1 MFVVFDQL
9 VDQRLGALVVH
20 VVVTGSVNQKGQ
32 IQAIGGVNHKIEGF
46 FEVCKEKGL
55 SGNQGVIIPRA
66 NKDNL
71 MINKEVIDAVKRKKF
86 HIYAV
91 STVEEGIEI
100 LTGYKAGKRKKNGEF
115 PTGTVYD
122 AVQKKL
128 KIYYQR
134 TLKKK

>member
-1 MFVVFDQL
+1 M
-9 VDQRLGALVVH
+9 
-20 VVVTGSVNQKGQ
+20 
-32 IQAIGGVNHKIEGF
+32 NHKIEGF

-115 PTGTVYD
+115 PAGTVYD

-128 KIYYQR
+128 KTYYQR